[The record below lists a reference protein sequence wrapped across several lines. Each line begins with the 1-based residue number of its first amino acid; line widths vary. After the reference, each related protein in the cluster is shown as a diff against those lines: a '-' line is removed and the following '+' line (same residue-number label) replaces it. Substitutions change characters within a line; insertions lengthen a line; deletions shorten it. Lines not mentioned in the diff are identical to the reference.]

1 LRRIEQKQYIGLIAT
16 VLRGIEKINT
26 ASSEAAAVM
35 LSECLRAFAAVE
47 EAVCRSVSDSRR
59 QAYHEITNSIK
70 KAIEAL
76 AAGMDAGG
84 ESISFYIQD
93 VRDSIEQL
101 KQEILDE
108 AEIQYVVLFLP
119 YKASMWD
126 SMESVWLCAKDDP
139 CCITYVAPIPYFDK
153 NSDGSFGE
161 MHYEGNQ
168 MPDYVDVADCSVL
181 DLGQLMP
188 DVIYIHNPY
197 DQYNHVTSVH
207 PAFYSAEL
215 KKYTQMLVYV
225 SYSIPGVYE
234 SAEGAA
240 SFCQTSGMYRAD
252 VIIAQSQVHK
262 MLLAANGHREEK
274 IAVLGNPKFDYV
286 FRHLKDCRIPDEMK
300 FIGQEKNDGLCI
312 GKRQE
317 RTVGQKEDTDCEMT
331 ADQEEAA
338 DGRWTAGSG
347 NTSGRK
353 KVFLVCISVGS
364 YLLWE
369 NIIEMY
375 DMFIGCL
382 LDQYHAAV
390 IYRPHPLLETTI
402 KSMRPHKYKQYMEFL
417 DKYCGRA
424 DFVLDLM
431 SDYMPAVCASDC
443 MIGDYSSLCFSY
455 AVTGKPAAMV
465 LWGASPASD
474 LYYAFDYRE
483 IYFINVG
490 PFLAWNQLPE
500 DFEKFAADMVNGHD
514 HKRRHRLESFR
525 HSVANLDGT
534 CGEKIH
540 AYVMERI
547 QNRQENKSFQNEA

>member
-1 LRRIEQKQYIGLIAT
+1 MRRIEQKQYIGLIAT

-84 ESISFYIQD
+84 NSVGFCIQD
-93 VRDSIEQL
+93 VRDSIEKL

-119 YKASMWD
+119 YKASMWN
-126 SMESVWLCAKDDP
+126 SMESVWLCAQDDP

-225 SYSIPGVYE
+225 PYSIPGVYE

-262 MLLAANGHREEK
+262 ML
-274 IAVLGNPKFDYV
+274 D
-286 FRHLKDCRIPDEMK
+286 
-300 FIGQEKNDGLCI
+300 
-312 GKRQE
+312 
-317 RTVGQKEDTDCEMT
+317 
-331 ADQEEAA
+331 
-338 DGRWTAGSG
+338 
-347 NTSGRK
+347 RK
-353 KVFLVCISVGS
+353 SV
-364 YLLWE
+364 
-369 NIIEMY
+369 
-375 DMFIGCL
+375 
-382 LDQYHAAV
+382 V
-390 IYRPHPLLETTI
+390 
-402 KSMRPHKYKQYMEFL
+402 
-417 DKYCGRA
+417 
-424 DFVLDLM
+424 
-431 SDYMPAVCASDC
+431 
-443 MIGDYSSLCFSY
+443 
-455 AVTGKPAAMV
+455 
-465 LWGASPASD
+465 
-474 LYYAFDYRE
+474 
-483 IYFINVG
+483 
-490 PFLAWNQLPE
+490 
-500 DFEKFAADMVNGHD
+500 
-514 HKRRHRLESFR
+514 
-525 HSVANLDGT
+525 
-534 CGEKIH
+534 
-540 AYVMERI
+540 
-547 QNRQENKSFQNEA
+547 